1 MPNSVTDEQVHHG
14 RGEVKRSAIQYD
26 QPQLPHIELSV
37 RISDGTLE
45 SSVKVPINASPAEK
59 NTAVMK
65 WLEIIQFGLKLPG
78 AAYIEADLSREG
90 SPNV

>member
-1 MPNSVTDEQVHHG
+1 MT
-14 RGEVKRSAIQYD
+14 RSAILLYD

-59 NTAVMK
+59 NPAVIK
-65 WLEIIQFGLKLPG
+65 WLEITQIGLKLPG
-78 AAYIEADLSREG
+78 AASIDADLTPEQR
-90 SPNV
+90 